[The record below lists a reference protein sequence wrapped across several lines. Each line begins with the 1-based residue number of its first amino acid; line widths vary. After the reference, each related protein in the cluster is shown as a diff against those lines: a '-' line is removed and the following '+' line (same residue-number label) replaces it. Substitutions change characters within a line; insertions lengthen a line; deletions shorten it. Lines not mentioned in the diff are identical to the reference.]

1 MSIEQKWAKVSKLM
15 NSSLSDKKFTS
26 WQRFETG
33 IPGHF
38 WRSGNFLDIAD
49 LSTRLELATRD
60 LGAGTYTRNW
70 STGIVNSR
78 MAFFSFN
85 STLFLSLQIVLW
97 NSRWFF
103 CRPCAIR
110 WASNFKSES
119 GGIYLHPELH
129 LLSDSW
135 VSTRGRRLARACERF
150 SGFCTGFGWLGDLVF
165 SLILCLQDKTSF
177 NST

>member
-1 MSIEQKWAKVSKLM
+1 MRYP
-15 NSSLSDKKFTS
+15 SLSDKKFTS

-38 WRSGNFLDIAD
+38 WRSGNFLDIGEV
-49 LSTRLELATRD
+49 SSRLELATWV
-60 LGAGTYTRNW
+60 LGFGTYPRR
-70 STGIVNSR
+70 SAIAILNSR
-78 MAFFSFN
+78 MAFFSFD

-103 CRPCAIR
+103 YRLYANR
-110 WASNFKSES
+110 WASDPKSES
-119 GGIYLHPELH
+119 GPTYLHPELH

-150 SGFCTGFGWLGDLVF
+150 SGFVPGFGRLGDLVF